1 MAWSGSGMLFW
12 LKSNFSARFLSVD
25 TRDSFLNE
33 TLWIILQFLLGSLI
47 SQLLKNSLSSRED
60 NNKIIESCKIII
72 LSVVFGPIV

>member
-1 MAWSGSGMLFW
+1 MAWSGSGML
-12 LKSNFSARFLSVD
+12 SRFLSVD
-25 TRDSFLNE
+25 TRDSLLNE

-47 SQLLKNSLSSRED
+47 SQSLKNSLSSGED